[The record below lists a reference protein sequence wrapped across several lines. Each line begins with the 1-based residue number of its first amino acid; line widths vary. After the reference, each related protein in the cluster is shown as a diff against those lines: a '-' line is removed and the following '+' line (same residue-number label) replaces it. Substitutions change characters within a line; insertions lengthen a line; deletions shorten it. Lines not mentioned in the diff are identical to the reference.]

1 MPISSILC
9 RGKILPL
16 ERPWIMGVLNVTP
29 DSFYDGAKYTQEKW
43 IVEHVAHMVEDG
55 VSIIDIGGQSTRPGS
70 ARIQPAEES
79 LRVMPAIKAIRKQF
93 PLLPISIDTYH
104 SQVAE
109 AAVGEGVDIVNDV
122 SSGNMDVNMIP
133 LVAKIGVPYIAM
145 HMSGTPETMQKNP
158 HYDDVVRTVIS
169 FLADKIKVCRDAGIH
184 DVIIDPGFGFGKTI
198 HHNFEIL
205 ASLNALQ
212 MLDCPVLVGLS
223 RKSFIQKT
231 LDVDAEGA
239 LNGTTAANMV
249 ALMNGANILRVHDV
263 KPAVEAV
270 KIFMAQKNAAR

>member
-1 MPISSILC
+1 M
-9 RGKILPL
+9 LPL
-16 ERPWIMGVLNVTP
+16 DRPLVMGILNVTP
-29 DSFYDGAKYTQEKW
+29 DSFFDGSKYTQEKW
-43 IVEHVAHMVEDG
+43 MVEHVAQMVEDG

-70 ARIQPAEES
+70 RRIEAAEES
-79 LRVMPAIKAIRKQF
+79 LRVLPAIKTIKRQF
-93 PLLPISIDTYH
+93 PHLPISIDTYH

-145 HMSGTPETMQKNP
+145 HMSGTPETMQQNP

-184 DVIIDPGFGFGKTI
+184 DIIIDPGFGFGKTI

-212 MLDCPVLVGLS
+212 LLGCPILVGLS
-223 RKSFIQKT
+223 RISFIQKT
-231 LDVDAEGA
+231 LDIQVDDA

-249 ALMNGANILRVHDV
+249 ALMNGAKILRVHDV
-263 KPAVEAV
+263 KPALEAV
-270 KIFMAQKNAAR
+270 KIFAAQKNAARK